1 MAAAAAADGP
11 VIAWRKRA
19 LRAAALAAAMAVA
32 AGFAAA
38 ADWPMASHD
47 PSGSH
52 FQPDETAIGAA
63 NVGRLAPRWTLSV
76 AGSVNATPAVVKGAV
91 YFPDTGGKFWKI
103 DARNGRVIWSVSV
116 PELTG
121 IDKAFS
127 RTSPAYADGMLFIA
141 ANPGAQLIAVDAETG
156 KKRWMT
162 QLDAHPSA
170 LLTSSPVVVG
180 GRVYMPV
187 SSNEQSAAARRGYA
201 CCTFRGSL
209 AALDAETG
217 RIVWQTYTMPDNG
230 GKPGGF
236 SGGAALAIPAV
247 DAQRGIVYFATD
259 HQYTQPDAVVDC
271 LTVEPDDWNPACW
284 PRDARFNSLIALDLG
299 TGQPKWSFFGS
310 GAEVY
315 RLACGRM
322 PESWKAFA
330 RFYTGAGAARVCPP
344 AGDFLDWSFATG
356 SPHLFKITGD
366 GGSRDAVGIGEKS
379 GIYWAFDR
387 VTGEVVWH
395 TLIGPY
401 SEPGG
406 VTWGAANDGRRIY
419 VTLTNADHTPYR
431 LVSGKITDAGFW
443 TALDPATGK
452 IAWQTAE
459 PQGAL
464 VYAAPVVANGVLY
477 VASLAAKGDQMYALD
492 PDSGLIL
499 WRFAAGGPVG
509 AHPAVADGAVFWG
522 SGFPALFRGTA
533 PNNKVYA
540 FSIDGK

>member
-1 MAAAAAADGP
+1 
-11 VIAWRKRA
+11 
-19 LRAAALAAAMAVA
+19 LRVAALAAAMAIA

-47 PSGSH
+47 PTGGH
-52 FQPDETAIGAA
+52 FQPSETAIGAA
-63 NVGRLAPRWTLSV
+63 NVGRLAPRWTLGV
-76 AGSVNATPAVVKGAV
+76 AGSVNATPAVVNGAV
-91 YFPDTGGKFWKI
+91 YFPDSGGKFWKV
-103 DARNGRVIWSVSV
+103 DAKNGKVIWSVSV
-116 PELTG
+116 PELAGT
-121 IDKAFS
+121 DKAFS
-127 RTSPAYADGMLFIA
+127 RTSPAYADGMVFIG
-141 ANPGAQLIAVDAETG
+141 ANPGAQLIAVDADTG
-156 KKRWMT
+156 RKNWMT
-162 QLDAHPSA
+162 QLDAHPFA
-170 LLTSSPVVVG
+170 LLSSSPVGVG
-180 GRVYMPV
+180 SRVYMPV
-187 SSNEQSAAARRGYA
+187 SSSEQTAAAMPGYA

-209 AALDAETG
+209 VALDAHSG
-217 RIVWQTYTMPDNG
+217 RIVWKTYTMPDNG

-247 DAQRGIVYFATD
+247 DVENGIIYFATD

-310 GAEVY
+310 GAQVY
-315 RLACGRM
+315 RLACGRL
-322 PESWKAFA
+322 PRSWQALA
-330 RFYTGAGAARVCPP
+330 RFYAGGGAARVCPP

-356 SPHLFKITGD
+356 SPHLFRIGT
-366 GGSRDAVGIGEKS
+366 REVVGIGEKS
-379 GIYWAFDR
+379 GIYWAFDA
-387 VTGEVVWH
+387 VTGDEVWH

-406 VTWGAANDGRRIY
+406 VTWGAADDGRRIY

-431 LVSGKITDAGFW
+431 LASGKITEGGFW
-443 TALDPATGK
+443 TALDPETGQ
-452 IAWQTAE
+452 IVWQTAE

-464 VYAAPVVANGVLY
+464 VYAAPVVANGVLF

-492 PDSGLIL
+492 PATGSIL
-499 WRFAAGGPVG
+499 WRFAAGGSVG

-522 SGFPALFRGTA
+522 SGFPALFPGSA
-533 PNNKVYA
+533 PSHKVYA